1 MFFSSKSVKC
11 KKSPKKVG
19 FFWTPKS
26 IRIHFSHQR
35 CDLTSIFNVKSRVT
49 QTQNFSQN
57 YQFLRAKKLNLES
70 QERSRVQTAVIFLQ
84 RYTSSWAVFHR
95 KSWCRGYACFGWQF
109 LERAKI
115 SQKSR
120 ILRFKKWNLETQKKV
135 WWKTDSVSD
144 SSMGRSES
152 TSDGICVVNCSKTLV
167 LFLSFVVS
175 QNNRKNH
182 QFCALKTL
190 ISQT

>member
-1 MFFSSKSVKC
+1 MKKKLRFFFGPLDRFKILR
-11 KKSPKKVG
+11 G
-19 FFWTPKS
+19 
-26 IRIHFSHQR
+26 IHFSHFWS
-35 CDLTSIFNVKSRVT
+35 DLTSTFNFKSRVKKT
-49 QTQNFSQN
+49 QKFSQN
-57 YQFLRAKKLNLES
+57 YQFLRAKKLNLER

-84 RYTSSWAVFHR
+84 RYASSWAVFHR

-120 ILRFKKWNLETQKKV
+120 ILRSKKWNLETQKKV
-135 WWKTDSVSD
+135 WWKTDSV

-175 QNNRKNH
+175 RNNRKNH
-182 QFCALKTL
+182 QFCALKTQ